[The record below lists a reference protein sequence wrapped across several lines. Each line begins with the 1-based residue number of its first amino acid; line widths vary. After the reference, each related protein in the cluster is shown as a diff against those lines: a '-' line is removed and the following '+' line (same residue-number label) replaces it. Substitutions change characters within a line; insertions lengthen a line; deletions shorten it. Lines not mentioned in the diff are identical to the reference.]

1 MLLFCKGLKSVSVIW
16 TYDGTKAHCYWFK
29 RMFKIKGL
37 KSVLAGSQSEYVSEA
52 TIVMIIFL
60 LFFSFSTP
68 DDSFSD
74 YESDEL
80 EVLNPDTDSGVISP
94 R

>member
-1 MLLFCKGLKSVSVIW
+1 MAYRVDSFI
-16 TYDGTKAHCYWFK
+16 
-29 RMFKIKGL
+29 
-37 KSVLAGSQSEYVSEA
+37 
-52 TIVMIIFL
+52 L
-60 LFFSFSTP
+60 LFFL

-94 R
+94 RLVEFQISEMGCGGGVKGGG